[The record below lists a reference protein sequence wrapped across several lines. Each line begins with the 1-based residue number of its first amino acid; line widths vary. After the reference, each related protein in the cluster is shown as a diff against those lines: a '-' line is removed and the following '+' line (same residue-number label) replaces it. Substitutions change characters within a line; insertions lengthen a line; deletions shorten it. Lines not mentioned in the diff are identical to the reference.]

1 MSDLFD
7 MPESP
12 APRIVKL
19 RNLYDKAKSAYD
31 EAEAH
36 EDESGEVVPFHLRV
50 MVDSLEKQLRI
61 EEARIAKL

>member
-1 MSDLFD
+1 MSELFD

-31 EAEAH
+31 EADAH
-36 EDESGEVVPFHLRV
+36 ETGSYGARRVTRKLKTYSRSGL
-50 MVDSLEKQLRI
+50 
-61 EEARIAKL
+61 